1 MLTAVLLAHAG
12 LLTALWHAP
21 EPAAPIEPPRLLTVS
36 LIQTEA
42 KPAPEPVVK
51 PEPPKPAPQPLA
63 KPLPPPPVL
72 TANPTPAAASAPVV
86 QPPAPNPDP
95 VPEVL
100 PPPPPPVIAAAPAP
114 KPAAPAAPTAP
125 PRAADYLTNPKPPYP
140 ALSKRLGEEGMVR
153 LKVRVNPDGSVA
165 QLELAKSSG
174 FARLDQS
181 ALDTVLSSWKFHPG
195 MQDGKPVAAWVIV
208 PIEFTLRS

>member
-12 LLTALWHAP
+12 LLAALWHAP
-21 EPAAPIEPPRLLTVS
+21 EPAAPIEPPRPLTVS

-42 KPAPEPVVK
+42 EPAPEPAVK
-51 PEPPKPAPQPLA
+51 PEPPKPAPQALEI
-63 KPLPPPPVL
+63 LLPPPVL
-72 TANPTPAAASAPVV
+72 AAKPSPAAASAPVV
-86 QPPAPNPDP
+86 QPPAPIPDP

-100 PPPPPPVIAAAPAP
+100 PPRSPPVIAVAAAPKTTP
-114 KPAAPAAPTAP
+114 PAP

-153 LKVRVNPDGSVA
+153 LKVLVNPDGSVA

-195 MQDGKPVAAWVIV
+195 TQDGKPIAAWVVV

>member
-12 LLTALWHAP
+12 LLAALWHAP
-21 EPAAPIEPPRLLTVS
+21 EPAAPIEPPRPLMVS
-36 LIQTEA
+36 LVQPEA
-42 KPAPEPVVK
+42 KPAPEPAIK
-51 PEPPKPAPQPLA
+51 PEPTKPAPQALA
-63 KPLPPPPVL
+63 KQLPPPPVL
-72 TANPTPAAASAPVV
+72 AAKPTPAAASAP
-86 QPPAPNPDP
+86 NPDP
-95 VPEVL
+95 VPEML
-100 PPPPPPVIAAAPAP
+100 PPPPPPVIAAAPTPAP
-114 KPAAPAAPTAP
+114 KHAPRAPAAP

-153 LKVRVNPDGSVA
+153 LKVLVNPDGSVA

-174 FARLDQS
+174 FARLDLS

-195 MQDGKPVAAWVIV
+195 TQDGKPVAAWVIV